1 MNVVVLKGMLSRP
14 AERRVLPSGTTVVA
28 YEVTTRNAEGQA
40 ATVPVAWPDAPA
52 GAELE
57 QGDEVV
63 VTGRVARR
71 YFRAGGATQS
81 RTEVVA
87 DAVVPASARRKAA
100 AAVERASRALT
111 GWTGERAAPADRRR
125 RRRVLEADARSRRAG

>member
-14 AERRVLPSGTTVVA
+14 AERRVLPSGTTLVT

-40 ATVPVAWPDAPA
+40 ATVPVAWQEAPA
-52 GAELE
+52 GAELD
-57 QGDEVV
+57 QGEEVV

-111 GWTGERAAPADRRR
+111 G
-125 RRRVLEADARSRRAG
+125 